1 MTNSNSSPKKLGLW
15 MATAL
20 VVGNMIGSGVFML
33 PASLANI
40 GSISIVGWL
49 ISGTGAILLALLFS
63 RLSKLVPKRGG
74 PYQYPKEGFG
84 EFIGFMS
91 GWGYW
96 ASVVLTNAA
105 IAMVFAGYM
114 LVFLPQ
120 WSDSTLA
127 PTAIGIGAI
136 WLLTW
141 INSRGVSAGGVMQ
154 LVTTILKVIPL
165 FVLAIAGFFFF
176 NADHFSLVNRTGE
189 SNLVAIAS
197 AISLTLFAFL
207 GIESATIPA
216 TDDVHKPEK
225 TIPRA
230 TIIGTVLTMIVY
242 MISSVS
248 IFGIIPLTELGQSS
262 APMADAA
269 YIVWGKTGRT
279 LIAFGALVSTFGALN
294 GWILIQGQM
303 PLAMAEDNM
312 FPSIFKRLSK
322 RNFPV
327 MGLVVSS
334 AIITMVVLANQSKG
348 LVELFKLL
356 ILLSTFLVLISYLFS
371 SMAEV
376 LILIKKKNAGWKRK
390 LIPAFLISIP
400 TFAFSLWAI
409 YGSGLEIVFY
419 GFIALMLG
427 TPFYVWS
434 KIQQSRK

>member
-1 MTNSNSSPKKLGLW
+1 MPEEKKSLNKIGLW

-33 PASLANI
+33 PSSLANI
-40 GSISIVGWL
+40 GGISIVGWL
-49 ISGTGAILLALLFS
+49 ISGAGAILLALLFS

-105 IAMVFAGYM
+105 IAMVFAGYF
-114 LVFLPQ
+114 LVFFPD
-120 WSDSTLA
+120 WSDSKIA
-127 PTAIGIGAI
+127 PVVIGLGAI

-141 INSRGVSAGGVMQ
+141 INSRGVKAGGTMQ
-154 LVTTILKVIPL
+154 LVTTILKIIPL
-165 FVLAIAGFFFF
+165 IVLAIAGLFFF
-176 NADHFSLVNRTGE
+176 NIDNFSPMNRTGE
-189 SNLVAIAS
+189 SDWVAIGA
-197 AISLTLFAFL
+197 AVSLTLFAFL
-207 GIESATIPA
+207 GIESATVPSA
-216 TDDVHKPEK
+216 DEVHNAKK

-230 TIIGTVLTMIVY
+230 TILGTVLTILIY
-242 MISSVS
+242 LISSIS
-248 IFGIIPLTELGQSS
+248 IFGVMPLEELGQSS

-269 YIVWGKTGRT
+269 FIIWGEGGRT
-279 LIAFGALVSTFGALN
+279 LIAIGALVSTFGALN

-303 PLAMAEDNM
+303 PLAMAEDKM

-322 RNFPV
+322 RKFPV
-327 MGLVVSS
+327 AGIVVSS
-334 AIITMVVLANQSKG
+334 LLISVVVLANQSKG

-376 LILIKKKNAGWKRK
+376 LILIKKKDSGWKRK
-390 LIPAFLISIP
+390 LVPAFLISIP
-400 TFAFSLWAI
+400 TFAFSLLAI